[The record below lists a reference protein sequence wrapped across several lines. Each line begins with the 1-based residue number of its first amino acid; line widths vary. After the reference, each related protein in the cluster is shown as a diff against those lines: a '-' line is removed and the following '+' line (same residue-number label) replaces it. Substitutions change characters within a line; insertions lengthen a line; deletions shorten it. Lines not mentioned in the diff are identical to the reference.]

1 MVYIWKHLQI
11 TKFSQGS
18 PGGKV
23 IKLFKFSRKESKIFP
38 GDEGMTN
45 KIILRRVW
53 CEHIYYILEN
63 RLKKIKEDLFKPNL
77 NYCVYLEI
85 FLFNNISIREDGSI
99 IDISTFA
106 ENNDHYVNIDNF
118 FIHGNC

>member
-1 MVYIWKHLQI
+1 
-11 TKFSQGS
+11 
-18 PGGKV
+18 
-23 IKLFKFSRKESKIFP
+23 
-38 GDEGMTN
+38 MTN

>member
-1 MVYIWKHLQI
+1 
-11 TKFSQGS
+11 
-18 PGGKV
+18 
-23 IKLFKFSRKESKIFP
+23 
-38 GDEGMTN
+38 MTN

-63 RLKKIKEDLFKPNL
+63 RLKKIKEDLFKSNL

-85 FLFNNISIREDGSI
+85 CLFNNISIREDGSI